1 MRLLMMGFPRST
13 PVDRW
18 AATVEEVDQR
28 EQIIHVRVRRDIDE
42 ELPADPRVGAR
53 QRGTRALGYD
63 QPWTPDQEA
72 IMGDWNE
79 TQTIGFLPERAARQ
93 WGAREALAFRGER
106 WSFAE
111 LSARVDA
118 AAKGLLQLG
127 ISPGDKVALW
137 MVNRPEWL
145 DAMFAVMKIGAV
157 LVPVNTRFRT
167 EDMTYVLGQS
177 DAVAVII
184 AERSGPVDYL
194 AMMREVV
201 PDLAARP
208 DARFPALR
216 RVIVVSDHARA
227 DTVGWHEVLED
238 GRHVS
243 DDALRERAGA
253 VDPEQSAF
261 VFYTSGTTG
270 FPKGA
275 VHNHRI
281 IRNTRDMGDRMDVT
295 VNDVILM
302 YLPLFHAFGFIH
314 GALMSLVRG
323 ARQVITETFDGD
335 ECVDLI
341 ASEKATIIHGFDTH
355 YKELLD
361 ALGKNPR
368 DVSSV
373 RTGICGTGMSSSIPI
388 ARRARQ
394 TFGNLM
400 TGYGMS
406 EIGIVTFSDLAS
418 TEEQCVE
425 ANGYPLP
432 GNEVRIVDPE
442 TGVDQPVSVPGEIL
456 ARGFMVM
463 QGYYNKPEDTARAID
478 KDGWFHTGDMGVERA
493 DGHLRFLGRYKDMLK
508 IGGENVDPMEVEA
521 FLMNHPAIKMAAV
534 VGVPDARL
542 SEVAAAFVQLEPGFT
557 LTAREV
563 IEHCRGRLAS
573 FKLPRH
579 VAFVDELPMTSTGK
593 VQKVKLRERA
603 RNEWPDAPLR

>member
-1 MRLLMMGFPRST
+1 MIS
-13 PVDRW
+13 
-18 AATVEEVDQR
+18 
-28 EQIIHVRVRRDIDE
+28 
-42 ELPADPRVGAR
+42 
-53 QRGTRALGYD
+53 LG
-63 QPWTPDQEA
+63 PPGQEGV
-72 IMGDWNE
+72 MGDWHE

-93 WGAREALAFRGER
+93 WGAREALAFRGKR
-106 WSFAE
+106 WTFAE

-118 AAKGLLQLG
+118 AAKGLLQVG
-127 ISPGDKVALW
+127 ITSGDKVALW

-194 AMMREVV
+194 AMMREIV
-201 PDLAARP
+201 PDLGARP

-216 RVIVVSDHARA
+216 RVILLSDHARA
-227 DTVGWHEVLED
+227 DTAGWRQTLEH
-238 GRHVS
+238 GQRVS
-243 DDALRERAGA
+243 DGVLREHAQA

-275 VHNHRI
+275 VHDHRI
-281 IRNTRDMGDRMDVT
+281 IRNTWDMGDRMDVT

-314 GALMSLVRG
+314 GPLMSLVRG
-323 ARQVITETFDGD
+323 ARQVLTETFDGD

-361 ALGKNPR
+361 AQGKNPR

-400 TGYGMS
+400 TGFGMS
-406 EIGIVTFSDLAS
+406 EIGIVTFSDLDS

-432 GNEVRIVDPE
+432 GNEVRIVDPD
-442 TGVDQPVSVPGEIL
+442 TGVDQQVSVPGEIL
-456 ARGFMVM
+456 ARGYMVM

-478 KDGWFHTGDMGVERA
+478 KDGWFHTGDMGVVRP

-521 FLMNHPAIKMAAV
+521 FLMSHAAIKMAAV

-542 SEVAAAFVQLEPGFT
+542 SEVAVAFVQIEPGFT
-557 LTAREV
+557 LTVHEV

-579 VAFVDELPMTSTGK
+579 VAFVDEFPMTSTGK
-593 VQKVKLRERA
+593 VQKVRLRERA
-603 RNEWPDAPLR
+603 RNEWSDAPPR